1 MQILSR
7 IRTSTCS
14 DDDIEVLKSRHV
26 SNVKHDSDS
35 DSLHVFF
42 RNQDVNQHN
51 SARLASVSTNLFV
64 SKSITASP
72 VGCSTTITACGRID
86 STAFN
91 DVLALKKDSRVML
104 IYNVD
109 ISDHLI
115 NGQLGTV
122 SEILLNDSQEID
134 CVLVRFDNEQVGSS
148 LQKRYPNYSRN
159 GAVPIFRV
167 LVTYSV
173 GARAK
178 HAACSKLL
186 QFPLRLAWAITGH
199 KVQGQTFP
207 AGTKVIVNWD
217 KPLQPGLA
225 YMMLSRSKRMEDIAI
240 KGVFD
245 EKQIRCS
252 LSAKL
257 MCEKLLAR
265 YEVLGSLSN
274 PFYNRQNLT
283 LACVNIQS
291 LNAKKHDIE
300 KDAILY
306 QCTILLLTETWLNN
320 AFPDPQLCNFVNNY
334 HVKEG
339 RGRGVSAFTKEALA
353 TFEVFRSSLKV
364 KLNAHGFA
372 ILLIYRHQSYHQSQ
386 FITDL
391 NSNLTSDVAIVIG
404 DFNLPVASQLMS
416 MMQHKGFQ
424 QIVPLNTHRAA
435 NKLDLCFVRN
445 FAVSFSLH
453 PIYYSDHDCLCLTFE
468 NFKPFFV

>member
-1 MQILSR
+1 
-7 IRTSTCS
+7 
-14 DDDIEVLKSRHV
+14 
-26 SNVKHDSDS
+26 
-35 DSLHVFF
+35 
-42 RNQDVNQHN
+42 
-51 SARLASVSTNLFV
+51 
-64 SKSITASP
+64 
-72 VGCSTTITACGRID
+72 
-86 STAFN
+86 
-91 DVLALKKDSRVML
+91 ML

-134 CVLVRFDNEQVGSS
+134 CVLVRFDNGQVGSS

-225 YMMLSRSKRMEDIAI
+225 YVMLSRSKRMEDIAI

-257 MCEKLLAR
+257 MCEKLLM
-265 YEVLGSLSN
+265 
-274 PFYNRQNLT
+274 
-283 LACVNIQS
+283 CVMKF
-291 LNAKKHDIE
+291 LE
-300 KDAILY
+300 
-306 QCTILLLTETWLNN
+306 
-320 AFPDPQLCNFVNNY
+320 AFPIPSTT
-334 HVKEG
+334 VK
-339 RGRGVSAFTKEALA
+339 T
-353 TFEVFRSSLKV
+353 
-364 KLNAHGFA
+364 
-372 ILLIYRHQSYHQSQ
+372 
-386 FITDL
+386 
-391 NSNLTSDVAIVIG
+391 
-404 DFNLPVASQLMS
+404 
-416 MMQHKGFQ
+416 
-424 QIVPLNTHRAA
+424 
-435 NKLDLCFVRN
+435 
-445 FAVSFSLH
+445 
-453 PIYYSDHDCLCLTFE
+453 
-468 NFKPFFV
+468 